1 MRRATDVLGSV
12 LFFVAAPFLAA
23 AVVPWW
29 INRWEFRPRFFE
41 FGFARLIGVLLI
53 VAGVPG
59 LVDSFAHF
67 ALRGLGTPA
76 PVAPPQRLV
85 VKGLYRYVR
94 NPMYVSAVAG
104 P

>member
-29 INRWEFRPRFFE
+29 INRWEFRPPFFE
-41 FGFARLIGVLLI
+41 FGFAWLIGVLLI

-85 VKGLYRYVR
+85 VTGLYRYVR